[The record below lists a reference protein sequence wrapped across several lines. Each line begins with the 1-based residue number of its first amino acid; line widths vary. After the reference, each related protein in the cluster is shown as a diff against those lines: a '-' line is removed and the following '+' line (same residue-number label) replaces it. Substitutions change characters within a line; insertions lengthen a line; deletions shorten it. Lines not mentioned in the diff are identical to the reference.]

1 MAQTVNTNISSLT
14 AQRNLATSQKEAA
27 TAMQRLSSGL
37 RINSAKDDAAGL
49 AIASRLT
56 AQING
61 INQAVRN
68 ANDGISTVQI
78 AEGALSETTNMLQR
92 IRELAVQSANASN
105 SSADRTA
112 IQTEVTELVSEI
124 DRIASAT
131 SFGSTNLLNGSFSSQ
146 NFQVGSEVGETIS
159 VSISDA
165 SASNLGTT
173 YTLASATYTPN
184 VQHSVQAT
192 TSSIAAQNLVFT
204 VDGETTSVAVSAGDS
219 AKTIASSISTEVGGI
234 TASAATTA
242 DVTFSSAEV
251 FTAVVGSTGLG
262 ADGNASETIVLTV
275 DGTTLVTTAATD
287 LSTAGDTLTARGTLI
302 AGALQTALT
311 SASNTDVVVTDNS
324 DGTFLI
330 TDKQGRDLALDP
342 TTTDGVLSTLAG
354 VGQAGGSTDAF
365 TIQGVSISADF
376 SSALTADA
384 KATALETAI
393 NNNAV
398 LAANL
403 SVSRTDQT
411 ITLTD
416 ADGDNITIVE
426 GGSNDTDNIVYLGYD
441 TSNDTK
447 KLVNTTGVVV
457 TGALTLTSSDDVTIA
472 LYSDNGTT
480 ITTGTV
486 ASPASVTA
494 GSHTASSTRV
504 STISVATVA
513 GANEAIAVID
523 SALDTIATQRAS
535 LGASQNRFDSVVSN
549 LQVMSENTS
558 TAKSRIMDAD
568 FAVETAQL
576 ARTQILQQAGIS
588 VLAQANAQPQNILAL
603 LQ

>member
-251 FTAVVGSTGLG
+251 FTAVVGSGG
-262 ADGNASETIVLTV
+262 AGTDGNAAETIVLTV
-275 DGTTLVTTAATD
+275 DGSTLVTTATTD
-287 LSTAGDTLTARGTLI
+287 LSTAADTLTARGTLI

-311 SASNTDVVVTDNS
+311 SAGNTDVVVTDNS